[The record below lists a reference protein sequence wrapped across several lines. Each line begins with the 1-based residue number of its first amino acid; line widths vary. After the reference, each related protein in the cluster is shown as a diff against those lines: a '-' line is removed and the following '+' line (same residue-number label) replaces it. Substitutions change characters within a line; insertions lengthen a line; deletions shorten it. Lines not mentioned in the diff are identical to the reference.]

1 MLPAQIE
8 IGSLAFPTAVLTMG
22 AGLLVAIYLG
32 SREAR
37 RLSTPAE
44 LVDDLY
50 LYSVV
55 ASLLGSRLIYVIK
68 DPLTYIERPARLLLA
83 SRGPLSPVGAIVA
96 VLGVVAWIVHRR
108 KLSVWSVTDLLTPGL
123 LAGGAVAVLGLDL
136 PGRPTAGSWLATHPI
151 ELYLSLAGAS
161 VSVLIWRWRTSLA
174 RPGLLTLA
182 ALVLL
187 SPLVVGID
195 FFRLA
200 EPVMGSLS
208 ALQLVAGI
216 VGLAAYWGVQ
226 RREKSIEQDL
236 K

>member
-8 IGSLAFPTAVLTMG
+8 IGPLAFPSVILTMG
-22 AGLLVAIYLG
+22 AGLFAAIYLS
-32 SREAR
+32 SREAQ

-50 LYSVV
+50 LYSVL
-55 ASLLGSRLIYVIK
+55 AGLLGSRLIYVVA
-68 DPLTYIERPARLLLA
+68 DPLTYIERPGRLLLA
-83 SRGPLSPVGAIVA
+83 SRGPLSPVGALLA
-96 VLGVVAWIVHRR
+96 VLGVLAWTIYRR
-108 KLSVWSVTDLLTPGL
+108 KLPVWRVGDLLTPGL
-123 LAGGAVAVLGLDL
+123 LAGGSLAVLGLDL
-136 PGRPTAGSWLATHPI
+136 PGAPTAGSWPTTHPI
-151 ELYLSLAGAS
+151 ELYLSLAGVT
-161 VSVLIWRWRTSLA
+161 VSVVVWRWRTSLA

-200 EPVMGSLS
+200 ESAMGSLS
-208 ALQLVAGI
+208 ALQLGAGV

-226 RREKSIEQDL
+226 RLEKAQE
-236 K
+236 